1 MDTKTPLHTAN
12 PQSTSRRLFS
22 YLIPYWKRVTVA
34 AVCMLAVAWMNLIP
48 PWLTKVIIDEVF
60 ATNDW
65 GMLHTIALILIV
77 SYAVKYVAMYWQH
90 QISHVVA
97 EKVVL
102 RIRTQLYEHL
112 QTMSIRFF
120 RERQTGEIMS
130 RVVADTEALREMI
143 AHTANIF
150 VTQTLTFLGISVI
163 LFTIHPTLACFTL
176 LPVPVMVLLT
186 FRFNNRIRKTNRRI
200 REQLAAINA
209 RLQDNISGIP
219 IIQLFAREPQEA
231 RTFHNENTD
240 YLNVVVH
247 GVTLWSRYGP
257 LMQNMAGIGVVTVT
271 WYGGLLVMEGA
282 LSVGS
287 LVAFMTYLW
296 RLYWPI
302 TEVTNENERFQK
314 ALAAADRIFEYL
326 DEIPEI
332 QDMPDARAITDV
344 QGTVTFEDVRF
355 SYNDRDEVLR
365 GIDLSIQPGEVIAIV
380 GQSGAGKTTL
390 TSLIVRVMDP
400 THGRVLIDGEDLRTI
415 RLASL
420 RQNIG
425 IVAQET
431 FLFNASIRDNI
442 AYARS
447 DVHMDE
453 VIEAA
458 KAANIFDLIDGLP
471 DGFETVVG
479 ERGVRLSGGEKQRI
493 AIARALLKDPPILI
507 LDEATSSVDTES
519 ERLIQESLSRLL
531 VGRTTF
537 IIAHRLATVRY
548 ADRILVLSDGR
559 IAESGTHDELLTD
572 AGLYH
577 RLHTAQVS

>member
-1 MDTKTPLHTAN
+1 MN
-12 PQSTSRRLFS
+12 NSGSTVHRLFS
-22 YLIPYWKRVTVA
+22 YLIPFWRGITFA
-34 AVCMLAVAWMNLIP
+34 AVCMLAVAWMNLVP
-48 PWLTKVIIDEVF
+48 PWLTKVIIDDVF
-60 ATNDW
+60 ATSDW
-65 GMLHTIALILIV
+65 GMLHTIALVLIV

-112 QTMSIRFF
+112 QTMSNRFF

-130 RVVADTEALREMI
+130 RVVNDTEALRDMI
-143 AHTANIF
+143 AHTANVF
-150 VTQTLTFLGISVI
+150 VTQTLTFLGIAVI
-163 LFTIHPTLACFTL
+163 LFAIHPTLACLTL
-176 LPVPVMVLLT
+176 LPVPIMVLLT
-186 FRFNNRIRKTNRRI
+186 IRFNNRIRRINRRI

-209 RLQDNISGIP
+209 RLQDNVSGIP
-219 IIQLFAREPQEA
+219 IIQLFTREHQEA
-231 RTFHNENTD
+231 QTFRDENTD
-240 YLNVVVH
+240 YMNGVVE

-257 LMQNMAGIGVVTVT
+257 LMQNMSGIGVVTVA
-271 WYGGLLVMEGA
+271 WYGGFQVMEGT

-314 ALAAADRIFEYL
+314 ALAAADRVFEYL

-332 QDMPDARAITDV
+332 QDMPDARKITGV
-344 QGTVTFEDVRF
+344 QGAVTFEKVRF
-355 SYNDRDEVLR
+355 SYNTREEVLR
-365 GIDLSIQPGEVIAIV
+365 GIDLNIEPGEVMAIV
-380 GQSGAGKTTL
+380 GHSGAGKTTL
-390 TSLIVRVMDP
+390 TSLIVRAMDP
-400 THGRVLIDGEDLRTI
+400 THGRILIDGQDLRAI
-415 RLASL
+415 SLASL

-431 FLFNASIRDNI
+431 FLFNASIRENI
-442 AYARS
+442 AYARPEANL
-447 DVHMDE
+447 DE

-458 KAANIFDLIDGLP
+458 RAANILDLIDGMP
-471 DGFETVVG
+471 EGVDTVVG

-548 ADRILVLSDGR
+548 ADRIVVLSDGR
-559 IAESGTHDELLTD
+559 VAESGTHDELLTD
-572 AGLYH
+572 AGVYH
-577 RLHTAQVS
+577 GLHSAQIS

>member
-1 MDTKTPLHTAN
+1 MKTRPVLKNTR
-12 PQSTSRRLFS
+12 STVHRLFS
-22 YLIPYWKRVTVA
+22 YLIPFWKGVSFA
-34 AVCMLAVAWMNLIP
+34 AVCMLAVAWMNLVP
-48 PWLTKVIIDEVF
+48 PWLTKVIIDDVF
-60 ATNDW
+60 ATGDW
-65 GMLHTIALILIV
+65 GMLHTIALVLIV
-77 SYAVKYVAMYWQH
+77 SYTVKYVAMYWQH

-130 RVVADTEALREMI
+130 RVVNDTEALRDMI
-143 AHTANIF
+143 AHTANVF
-150 VTQTLTFLGISVI
+150 VTQTLTFLGIAVI
-163 LFTIHPTLACFTL
+163 LFAIHPKLACLTL
-176 LPVPVMVLLT
+176 LPVPIMLLLT
-186 FRFNNRIRKTNRRI
+186 IRFNNRIRRVNRRI

-209 RLQDNISGIP
+209 RLQDNVSGIP
-219 IIQLFAREPQEA
+219 IIQLFTREHHEA
-231 RTFHNENTD
+231 RTFRDENTD
-240 YLNVVVH
+240 YMNGVVE

-257 LMQNMAGIGVVTVT
+257 LMQNMSGIGVVTVA
-271 WYGGLLVMEGA
+271 WYGGFQVMEGT

-314 ALAAADRIFEYL
+314 ALAAADRVFEYL

-332 QDMPDARAITDV
+332 QDMPDARAVTDV
-344 QGTVTFEDVRF
+344 QGAVTFEKVRF
-355 SYNDRDEVLR
+355 SYNTRDAVLR
-365 GIDLSIQPGEVIAIV
+365 GIDLSIEPGEVMAIV
-380 GQSGAGKTTL
+380 GHSGAGKTTL
-390 TSLIVRVMDP
+390 TSLIVRAMDP
-400 THGRVLIDGEDLRTI
+400 THGRILIDGQDLRSI
-415 RLASL
+415 SLASL
-420 RQNIG
+420 RRNIG

-431 FLFNASIRDNI
+431 FLFNASIRENI
-442 AYARS
+442 AYARPEA
-447 DVHMDE
+447 DLAE

-458 KAANIFDLIDGLP
+458 RAANILDLIDDLP
-471 DGFETVVG
+471 EGVDTIVG
-479 ERGVRLSGGEKQRI
+479 ERGVRLSGGEKQRV

-531 VGRTTF
+531 IGRTTF
-537 IIAHRLATVRY
+537 VIAHRLATVRY
-548 ADRILVLSDGR
+548 ADRIVVLNDGR
-559 IAESGTHDELLTD
+559 VVESGTHDELLTD

-577 RLHTAQVS
+577 RLHTAQIS

>member
-1 MDTKTPLHTAN
+1 MN
-12 PQSTSRRLFS
+12 NSGSTVHRLFS
-22 YLIPYWKRVTVA
+22 YLIPFWKGITFA
-34 AVCMLAVAWMNLIP
+34 AVCMLAVAWMNLVP
-48 PWLTKVIIDEVF
+48 PWLTKVIIDDVF
-60 ATNDW
+60 ATSDW
-65 GMLHTIALILIV
+65 GMLHTIALVLIV

-112 QTMSIRFF
+112 QTMSNRFF

-130 RVVADTEALREMI
+130 RVVNDTEALRDMI
-143 AHTANIF
+143 AHTANVF
-150 VTQTLTFLGISVI
+150 VTQTLTFLGIAVI
-163 LFTIHPTLACFTL
+163 LFAIHPTLACLTL
-176 LPVPVMVLLT
+176 LPVPIMVLLT
-186 FRFNNRIRKTNRRI
+186 IRFNNRIRRINRRI

-209 RLQDNISGIP
+209 RLQDNVSGIP
-219 IIQLFAREPQEA
+219 IIQLFTREHQEA
-231 RTFHNENTD
+231 QTFRDENTD
-240 YLNVVVH
+240 YMNGVVE

-257 LMQNMAGIGVVTVT
+257 LMQNMSGIGVVTVA
-271 WYGGLLVMEGA
+271 WYGGFQVMEGT

-314 ALAAADRIFEYL
+314 ALAAADRVFEYL

-332 QDMPDARAITDV
+332 QDMPDARKITGV
-344 QGTVTFEDVRF
+344 QGAVTFEKVRF
-355 SYNDRDEVLR
+355 SYNTREEVLR
-365 GIDLSIQPGEVIAIV
+365 GIDLNIEPGEVMAIV
-380 GQSGAGKTTL
+380 GHSGAGKTTL
-390 TSLIVRVMDP
+390 TSLIVRAMDP
-400 THGRVLIDGEDLRTI
+400 THGRILIDGQDLRAI
-415 RLASL
+415 SLASL

-431 FLFNASIRDNI
+431 FLFNASIRENI
-442 AYARS
+442 AYARPEANL
-447 DVHMDE
+447 DD

-458 KAANIFDLIDGLP
+458 RAANILDLIDGMP
-471 DGFETVVG
+471 EGVDTVVG

-548 ADRILVLSDGR
+548 ADRIVVLSDGR
-559 IAESGTHDELLTD
+559 VAESGTHDELLTD
-572 AGLYH
+572 AGVYH
-577 RLHTAQVS
+577 GLHSAQIS

>member
-1 MDTKTPLHTAN
+1 MN
-12 PQSTSRRLFS
+12 NSGSTVHRLFS
-22 YLIPYWKRVTVA
+22 YLIPFWRGITFA
-34 AVCMLAVAWMNLIP
+34 AVCMLAVAWMNLVP
-48 PWLTKVIIDEVF
+48 PWLTKVIIDDVF
-60 ATNDW
+60 ATSDW
-65 GMLHTIALILIV
+65 GMLHTIALVLIV

-112 QTMSIRFF
+112 QTMSNRFF

-130 RVVADTEALREMI
+130 RVVNDTEALRDMI
-143 AHTANIF
+143 AHTANVF
-150 VTQTLTFLGISVI
+150 VTQTLTFLGIAVI
-163 LFTIHPTLACFTL
+163 LFAIHPTLACLTL
-176 LPVPVMVLLT
+176 LPVPIMVLLT
-186 FRFNNRIRKTNRRI
+186 IRFNNRIRRINRRI

-209 RLQDNISGIP
+209 RLQDNVSGIP
-219 IIQLFAREPQEA
+219 IIQLFTREHQEA
-231 RTFHNENTD
+231 QTFRDENTD
-240 YLNVVVH
+240 YMNGVVE

-257 LMQNMAGIGVVTVT
+257 LMQNMSGIGVVTVA
-271 WYGGLLVMEGA
+271 WYGGFQVMEGT

-314 ALAAADRIFEYL
+314 ALAAADRVFEYL

-332 QDMPDARAITDV
+332 QDMPDARKITGV
-344 QGTVTFEDVRF
+344 QGAVTFEKVRF
-355 SYNDRDEVLR
+355 SYNTREEVLR
-365 GIDLSIQPGEVIAIV
+365 GIDLNIEPGEVMAIV
-380 GQSGAGKTTL
+380 GHSGAGKTTL
-390 TSLIVRVMDP
+390 TSLIVRAMDP
-400 THGRVLIDGEDLRTI
+400 THGRILIDGQDLRAI
-415 RLASL
+415 SLASL

-431 FLFNASIRDNI
+431 FLFNASIRENI
-442 AYARS
+442 AYARPEANL
-447 DVHMDE
+447 DD

-458 KAANIFDLIDGLP
+458 RAANILDLIDGMP
-471 DGFETVVG
+471 EGVDTVVG

-548 ADRILVLSDGR
+548 ADRIVVLSDGR
-559 IAESGTHDELLTD
+559 VAESGTHDELLTD
-572 AGLYH
+572 AGVYH
-577 RLHTAQVS
+577 GLHSAQIS

>member
-1 MDTKTPLHTAN
+1 MN
-12 PQSTSRRLFS
+12 NSGSTVHRLFS
-22 YLIPYWKRVTVA
+22 YLIPFWKGITFA
-34 AVCMLAVAWMNLIP
+34 AVCMLAVAWMNLVP
-48 PWLTKVIIDEVF
+48 PWLTKVIIDDVF
-60 ATNDW
+60 ATSDW
-65 GMLHTIALILIV
+65 GMLHTIALVLIV

-112 QTMSIRFF
+112 QTMSNRFF

-130 RVVADTEALREMI
+130 RVVNDTEALRDMI
-143 AHTANIF
+143 AHTANVF
-150 VTQTLTFLGISVI
+150 VTQTLTFLGIAVI
-163 LFTIHPTLACFTL
+163 LFAIHPTLACLTL
-176 LPVPVMVLLT
+176 LPVPIMVLLT
-186 FRFNNRIRKTNRRI
+186 IRFNNRIRRINRRI

-209 RLQDNISGIP
+209 RLQDNVSGIP
-219 IIQLFAREPQEA
+219 IIQLFTREHQEA
-231 RTFHNENTD
+231 QTFRDENTD
-240 YLNVVVH
+240 YMNGVVE

-257 LMQNMAGIGVVTVT
+257 LMQNMSGIGVVTVA
-271 WYGGLLVMEGA
+271 WYGGFQVMEGT

-314 ALAAADRIFEYL
+314 ALAAADRVFEYL

-332 QDMPDARAITDV
+332 QDMPDARKITGV
-344 QGTVTFEDVRF
+344 QGAVTFEKVRF
-355 SYNDRDEVLR
+355 SYNTREEVLR
-365 GIDLSIQPGEVIAIV
+365 GIDLNIEPGEVMAIV
-380 GQSGAGKTTL
+380 GHSGAGKTTL
-390 TSLIVRVMDP
+390 TSLIVRAMDP
-400 THGRVLIDGEDLRTI
+400 THGRILIDGQDLRAI
-415 RLASL
+415 SLASL

-431 FLFNASIRDNI
+431 FLFNASIRENI
-442 AYARS
+442 AYARPEANL
-447 DVHMDE
+447 DE

-458 KAANIFDLIDGLP
+458 RAANILDLIDGMP
-471 DGFETVVG
+471 EGVDTVVG

-548 ADRILVLSDGR
+548 ADRIVVLSDGR
-559 IAESGTHDELLTD
+559 VAESGTHDELLTD
-572 AGLYH
+572 AGVYH
-577 RLHTAQVS
+577 GLHSAQIS

>member
-1 MDTKTPLHTAN
+1 MKTRQAMN
-12 PQSTSRRLFS
+12 NSGSTVHRLFS
-22 YLIPYWKRVTVA
+22 YLIPFWKGITFA
-34 AVCMLAVAWMNLIP
+34 AVCMLAVAWMNLVP
-48 PWLTKVIIDEVF
+48 PWLTKVIIDDVF
-60 ATNDW
+60 ATSDW
-65 GMLHTIALILIV
+65 GMLHTIALVLIV

-112 QTMSIRFF
+112 QTMSNRFF

-130 RVVADTEALREMI
+130 RVVNDTEALRDMI
-143 AHTANIF
+143 AHTANVF
-150 VTQTLTFLGISVI
+150 VTQTLTFLGIAVI
-163 LFTIHPTLACFTL
+163 LFAIHPTLACLTL
-176 LPVPVMVLLT
+176 LPVPIMVLLT
-186 FRFNNRIRKTNRRI
+186 IRFNNRIRRINRRI

-209 RLQDNISGIP
+209 RLQDNVSGIP
-219 IIQLFAREPQEA
+219 IIQLFTREHQEA
-231 RTFHNENTD
+231 QTFRDENTD
-240 YLNVVVH
+240 YMNGVVE

-257 LMQNMAGIGVVTVT
+257 LMQNMSGIGVVTVA
-271 WYGGLLVMEGA
+271 WYGGFQVMEGT

-314 ALAAADRIFEYL
+314 ALAAADRVFEYL

-332 QDMPDARAITDV
+332 QDMPDARKITGV
-344 QGTVTFEDVRF
+344 QGAVTFEKVRF
-355 SYNDRDEVLR
+355 SYNTREEVLR
-365 GIDLSIQPGEVIAIV
+365 GIDLNIEPGEVMAIV
-380 GQSGAGKTTL
+380 GHSGAGKTTL
-390 TSLIVRVMDP
+390 TSLIVRAMDP
-400 THGRVLIDGEDLRTI
+400 THGQILIDGQDLRAI
-415 RLASL
+415 SLASL
-420 RQNIG
+420 RKNIG

-431 FLFNASIRDNI
+431 FLFNASIRENI
-442 AYARS
+442 AYARPEANL
-447 DVHMDE
+447 DE

-458 KAANIFDLIDGLP
+458 RAANILDLIDGMP
-471 DGFETVVG
+471 EGVDTVVG

-548 ADRILVLSDGR
+548 ADRIVVLSDGR
-559 IAESGTHDELLTD
+559 VAESGTHDELLTD
-572 AGLYH
+572 AGVYH
-577 RLHTAQVS
+577 GLHSAQIS

>member
-1 MDTKTPLHTAN
+1 MN
-12 PQSTSRRLFS
+12 NSGSTVQRLFS
-22 YLIPYWKRVTVA
+22 YLVPFWKGITFA
-34 AVCMLAVAWMNLIP
+34 AVCMLAVAWMNLVP
-48 PWLTKVIIDEVF
+48 PWLTKVIIDDVF
-60 ATNDW
+60 ATSDW
-65 GMLHTIALILIV
+65 GMLHTIALVLIV

-112 QTMSIRFF
+112 QTMSNRFF

-130 RVVADTEALREMI
+130 RVVNDTEALRDMI
-143 AHTANIF
+143 AHTANVF
-150 VTQTLTFLGISVI
+150 VTQTLTFLGIAVI
-163 LFTIHPTLACFTL
+163 LFAIHPTLACLTL
-176 LPVPVMVLLT
+176 LPVPIMVLLT
-186 FRFNNRIRKTNRRI
+186 IRFNNRIRRINRRI

-209 RLQDNISGIP
+209 RLQDNVSGIP
-219 IIQLFAREPQEA
+219 IIQLFTREHQEA
-231 RTFHNENTD
+231 QTFRDENTD
-240 YLNVVVH
+240 YMNGVVE

-257 LMQNMAGIGVVTVT
+257 LMQNMSGIGVVTVA
-271 WYGGLLVMEGA
+271 WYGGFQVMEGT

-314 ALAAADRIFEYL
+314 ALAAADRVFEYL

-332 QDMPDARAITDV
+332 QDMPDARKITGV
-344 QGTVTFEDVRF
+344 QGAVTFEKVRF
-355 SYNDRDEVLR
+355 SYNTREEVLR
-365 GIDLSIQPGEVIAIV
+365 GIDLNIEPGEVMAIV
-380 GQSGAGKTTL
+380 GHSGAGKTTL
-390 TSLIVRVMDP
+390 TSLIVRAMDP
-400 THGRVLIDGEDLRTI
+400 THGQILIDGQDLRAI
-415 RLASL
+415 SLASL
-420 RQNIG
+420 RKNIV

-431 FLFNASIRDNI
+431 FLFNASIRENI
-442 AYARS
+442 AYARPEANL
-447 DVHMDE
+447 DE

-458 KAANIFDLIDGLP
+458 RAANILDLIDGMP
-471 DGFETVVG
+471 EGVDTVVG

-548 ADRILVLSDGR
+548 ADRIVVLSDGR
-559 IAESGTHDELLTD
+559 VAESGTHDELLTD
-572 AGLYH
+572 AGVYH
-577 RLHTAQVS
+577 GLHSAQIS

>member
-1 MDTKTPLHTAN
+1 MN
-12 PQSTSRRLFS
+12 NSGSTVHRLFS
-22 YLIPYWKRVTVA
+22 YLIPFWKGITFA
-34 AVCMLAVAWMNLIP
+34 AVCMLAVAWMNLVP
-48 PWLTKVIIDEVF
+48 PWLTKVIIDDVF
-60 ATNDW
+60 ATSDW
-65 GMLHTIALILIV
+65 GMLHTIALVLIV

-112 QTMSIRFF
+112 QTMSNRFF

-130 RVVADTEALREMI
+130 RVVNDTEALRDMI
-143 AHTANIF
+143 AHTANVF
-150 VTQTLTFLGISVI
+150 VTQTLTFLGIAVI
-163 LFTIHPTLACFTL
+163 LFAIHPTLACLTL
-176 LPVPVMVLLT
+176 LPVPIMVLLT
-186 FRFNNRIRKTNRRI
+186 IRFNNRIRRINRRI

-209 RLQDNISGIP
+209 RLQDNVSGIP
-219 IIQLFAREPQEA
+219 IIQLFTREHQEA
-231 RTFHNENTD
+231 QTFRDENTD
-240 YLNVVVH
+240 YMNGVVE

-257 LMQNMAGIGVVTVT
+257 LMQNMSGIGVVTVA
-271 WYGGLLVMEGA
+271 WYGGFQVMEGT

-314 ALAAADRIFEYL
+314 ALAAADRVFEYL

-332 QDMPDARAITDV
+332 QDMPDARKITGV
-344 QGTVTFEDVRF
+344 QGAVTFEKVRF
-355 SYNDRDEVLR
+355 SYNTREEVLR
-365 GIDLSIQPGEVIAIV
+365 GIDLNIEPGEVMAIV
-380 GQSGAGKTTL
+380 GHSGAGKTTL
-390 TSLIVRVMDP
+390 TSLIVRAMDP
-400 THGRVLIDGEDLRTI
+400 THGRILIDGQDLRAI
-415 RLASL
+415 SLASL
-420 RQNIG
+420 RKNIG

-431 FLFNASIRDNI
+431 FLFNASIRENI
-442 AYARS
+442 AYARPEANL
-447 DVHMDE
+447 DD

-458 KAANIFDLIDGLP
+458 RAANILDLIDGMP
-471 DGFETVVG
+471 EGVDTVVG

-548 ADRILVLSDGR
+548 ADRIVVLSDGR
-559 IAESGTHDELLTD
+559 VAESGTHDELLTD
-572 AGLYH
+572 AGVYH
-577 RLHTAQVS
+577 GLHSAQIS

>member
-1 MDTKTPLHTAN
+1 M
-12 PQSTSRRLFS
+12 STSNEEKQTTIRRMFS
-22 YLIPYWKRVTVA
+22 YLIPFWKGVTLAMVS
-34 AVCMLAVAWMNLIP
+34 MLAVAWMNLIP
-48 PWLTKVIIDEVF
+48 PWLTKVIIDDVF
-60 ATNDW
+60 AQRDW
-65 GMLHTIALILIV
+65 GMLHTIALVLIA
-77 SYAVKYVAMYWQH
+77 SYIVKYVAMYWQH
-90 QISHVVA
+90 QISHVVS

-112 QTMSIRFF
+112 QSMSMRFF

-130 RVVADTEALREMI
+130 RVVNDTEALRDMI

-150 VTQTLTFLGISVI
+150 VTQTLTFIGIGVI
-163 LFTIHPTLACFTL
+163 LFAIHPMLACLTL
-176 LPVPVMVLLT
+176 LPVPIMLFLT
-186 FRFNNRIRKTNRRI
+186 FRFNGRIRTINVRI
-200 REQLAAINA
+200 RAQLASINA

-219 IIQLFAREPQEA
+219 VIQLFAREREEA
-231 RTFHNENTD
+231 RTFKGENSE
-240 YLNVVVH
+240 YLDAVVH

-257 LMQNMAGIGVVTVT
+257 LMQNMTGIGVVTVA
-271 WYGGLLVMEGA
+271 WYGGFLVMEGT

-302 TEVTNENERFQK
+302 TEVTNENERLQK

-326 DEIPEI
+326 DETPEI
-332 QDMPDARAITDV
+332 QDAPGARVLEPARGQV
-344 QGTVTFEDVRF
+344 AFESVRF
-355 SYNDRDEVLR
+355 SYHSGDEVIS
-365 GIDLSIQPGEVIAIV
+365 GIDLEVQPGEVMAIV
-380 GQSGAGKTTL
+380 GHSGAGKTTL
-390 TSLIVRVMDP
+390 TSLIVRAMDP
-400 THGRVLIDGEDLRTI
+400 TQGRVLIDGCDLRDI
-415 RLASL
+415 RLESL
-420 RQNIG
+420 RRSIG

-442 AYARS
+442 AYARPEAETA
-447 DVHMDE
+447 E

-458 KAANIFDLIDGLP
+458 RAANILDLIEGLP
-471 DGFETVVG
+471 QGLDTVVG
-479 ERGVRLSGGEKQRI
+479 ERGMRLSGGEKQRI

-519 ERLIQESLSRLL
+519 ERLIQESLGRLL

-548 ADRILVLSDGR
+548 ADRIVVLKDGQ
-559 IAESGTHDELLTD
+559 IAESGTHDQLLMD

-577 RLHTAQVS
+577 RLHTAQIS